1 MGDLLTIDGSMGEGG
16 GQILRTSLALGL
28 VTGTPFR
35 IENIRAGRK
44 KAGLLR
50 QHLTAV
56 SAAAS
61 VGAEIHGAE
70 LGSTAIEVR
79 TGKISG
85 GDYHFSIGSAGSA
98 CLVLQAVLPA
108 LLHADEESRIVLEGG
123 THNPYAPPY
132 DFIERVFI
140 PVLSRMGASV
150 KAELERPGFFPAG
163 GGRFRVVVQPVAE
176 LRPLEILER
185 GAIVSHCARAL
196 VSNLPGTIA
205 KRELA
210 VVREKLGWGEEKLHV
225 IQNDDTPG
233 PGNVLLLE
241 LESEHVRE
249 ICTAFGE
256 REVRAESVARR
267 AVGLMRRYIAS
278 GVPVGAQLA
287 DQLMIPFGMSGGG
300 AFRTLPLTEHS
311 RTNIAVVEQFLPVA
325 IRVRESEEDAIVE
338 VSCK

>member
-1 MGDLLTIDGSMGEGG
+1 MGEGG

-44 KAGLLR
+44 KPGLLR

-56 SAAAS
+56 NAAAS
-61 VGAEIHGAE
+61 VGAEIQGAE
-70 LGSTAIEVR
+70 LGSSAIEVR
-79 TGKISG
+79 PGRVSG
-85 GDYHFSIGSAGSA
+85 GDHHFSIGSAGSA

-108 LLHADEESRIVLEGG
+108 LLRADEESRIVLEGG
-123 THNPYAPPY
+123 THNPYAPPF

-163 GGRFRVVVQPVAE
+163 GGRFRVVVQPVSE
-176 LRPLEILER
+176 LRAIEILER
-185 GAIVSHCARAL
+185 GAIVNHCARAL
-196 VSNLPGTIA
+196 VSNLPGSIA

-210 VVREKLGWGEEKLHV
+210 VVRERLGWEEENLHV
-225 IQNDDTPG
+225 VQNDDTPG

-241 LESEHVRE
+241 LVSEHVRE
-249 ICTAFGE
+249 ICSAFGE

-287 DQLMIPFGMSGGG
+287 DQLVIPFALAGGG
-300 AFRTLPLTEHS
+300 SFRTLPLTEHS
-311 RTNIAVVEQFLPVA
+311 RTNISVVKHFLPIE
-325 IRVRESEEDAIVE
+325 IRVRESEENSIVE
-338 VSCK
+338 FSRAQSVR

>member
-16 GQILRTSLALGL
+16 GQILRTSLSLGL

-44 KAGLLR
+44 KPGLLR

-56 SAAAS
+56 NAAAS
-61 VGAEIHGAE
+61 VGAEIQGAE

-79 TGKISG
+79 PGKISG
-85 GDYHFSIGSAGSA
+85 GDHHFSIGSAGSA

-108 LLHADEESRIVLEGG
+108 LLQADEESRIVLEGG
-123 THNPYAPPY
+123 THNPYAPPF
-132 DFIERVFI
+132 DFVERVFI
-140 PVLSRMGASV
+140 PVLSRMGADV

-163 GGRFRVVVQPVAE
+163 GGRFRVVVQPAPE
-176 LRPLEILER
+176 LRAIEIIER
-185 GAIVSHCARAL
+185 GAVRSRSARAL
-196 VSNLPGTIA
+196 VSNLPGSIA

-210 VVREKLGWGEEKLHV
+210 VVQEKLGWQEDELHV

-233 PGNVLLLE
+233 PGNALLLE
-241 LESEHVRE
+241 LESEHVGE
-249 ICTAFGE
+249 ICSAFGE

-267 AVGLMRRYIAS
+267 AVGSMRRYIAS

-287 DQLMIPFGMSGGG
+287 DQLVIPFAMAGGG

-311 RTNIAVVEQFLPVA
+311 RTNIAVVEHFLPIA

-338 VSCK
+338 FSCK